1 MTRRSLF
8 SHIEPAL
15 SGVEWGRMN
24 NEEKQKLTAVGSDIF
39 KHDQSYRNSAEKSMT
54 ELSRLFLKRNMMQAV
69 SWPK

>member
-24 NEEKQKLTAVGSDIF
+24 NEEKQKLTAVDTDIL
-39 KHDQSYRNSAEKSMT
+39 KQDQSYGNSAKRLMT
-54 ELSRLFLKRNMMQAV
+54 ELSRLFSKRNMMQAV
-69 SWPK
+69 FWPK